1 MIKMPQ
7 SDVEVALDEV
17 FDHVYRNGDPLLVR
31 RPEGADVVILCASD
45 YRNMERLMD
54 QIERDSPGILEEA
67 SFALLRADE
76 SAEEA
81 RQSML
86 RFGRKPAT
94 SGKRM
99 KIPARK
105 AARAR
110 KVASSEP
117 AA

>member
-1 MIKMPQ
+1 MECTEEAAA
-7 SDVEVALDEV
+7 DL
-17 FDHVYRNGDPLLVR
+17 
-31 RPEGADVVILCASD
+31 EGA
-45 YRNMERLMD
+45 RL
-54 QIERDSPGILEEA
+54 GA